1 MMKYTST
8 LRSLKFLLTGFLLLS
23 VYSEIQAETVRNIF
37 DARVPMRDGVELS
50 ADSWLPTAEKNSPA
64 ILIRTPY
71 VKARG
76 APGPVCAAIVRAGL
90 CSHIVGRSRPRGF
103 GWNLGRNGAYIPSR
117 SPVPVG
123 NLQQCLP
130 RGESQ
135 PEHRQPY

>member
-71 VKARG
+71 VKAQGRLVPFARQLSERG
-76 APGPVCAAIVRAGL
+76 YAVIL
-90 CSHIVGRSRPRGF
+90 
-103 GWNLGRNGAYIPSR
+103 
-117 SPVPVG
+117 
-123 NLQQCLP
+123 
-130 RGESQ
+130 
-135 PEHRQPY
+135 